1 MTTKNARIAIY
12 ITKPQH
18 LDLLRSVATQLGTTS
33 LKDGLEHVLNCYLT
47 GNAPIVGSVSSSPK
61 STAIDID
68 EFDGLISFE
77 D

>member
-1 MTTKNARIAIY
+1 MTTRIAVYVSKARHIE
-12 ITKPQH
+12 
-18 LDLLRSVATQLGTTS
+18 LLRSVATQIGSTS

-47 GNAPIVGSVSSSPK
+47 GNAPIVGSVQNSPK

-68 EFDGLISFE
+68 EFDGLVSFE

>member
-18 LDLLRSVATQLGTTS
+18 LDLLRSVSTQLGTTS

-68 EFDGLISFE
+68 EFDGLVSFE

>member
-1 MTTKNARIAIY
+1 MTTRIAVYVSKARHIE
-12 ITKPQH
+12 
-18 LDLLRSVATQLGTTS
+18 LLRSVATQLGTTS

-47 GNAPIVGSVSSSPK
+47 GNAPIVGSVQSSPK

-68 EFDGLISFE
+68 EFDGLVSFE

>member
-47 GNAPIVGSVSSSPK
+47 GNAPIVGSVQSSPK

>member
-1 MTTKNARIAIY
+1 MTTRIAVYVSKSRHIE
-12 ITKPQH
+12 
-18 LDLLRSVATQLGTTS
+18 LLRSVATQLGTTS

-47 GNAPIVGSVSSSPK
+47 GNAPIVGSVQSSLKSPE
-61 STAIDID
+61 IGID

>member
-1 MTTKNARIAIY
+1 MTTRIAVYVSKARHIE
-12 ITKPQH
+12 
-18 LDLLRSVATQLGTTS
+18 LLRSVATQLGTTS

-47 GNAPIVGSVSSSPK
+47 GNAPIVGSVQSSPK
-61 STAIDID
+61 SPEIGID